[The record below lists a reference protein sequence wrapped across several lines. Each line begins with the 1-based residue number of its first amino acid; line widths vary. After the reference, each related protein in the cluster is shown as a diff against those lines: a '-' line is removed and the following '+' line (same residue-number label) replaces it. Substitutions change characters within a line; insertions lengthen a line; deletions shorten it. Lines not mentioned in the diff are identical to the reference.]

1 MEWEKIDQ
9 WLQQKYA
16 PQAVPFFE
24 RNEESLQIL
33 SAMIDANQDQDA
45 RALRALEE
53 ARSYAD
59 AYRAESERRQT
70 ANRIFGLDKASLSP
84 QAASHLDALVDLAML
99 LGLDSVSLPSFQ
111 QALLHH
117 ADQYKAAV
125 QTKNRSQA
133 LQTCLDN
140 HLAQAN
146 ATAQTL
152 HDRLRPQLLRQRDE
166 VDQVQIKIWQRH
178 AELLHQKVDEYQHQL
193 QDIRARQQQ
202 QQQQQQQ
209 KKHLHSSSSNT
220 HPNHPSPPSP
230 TSSHS
235 QDPIRL
241 AHLQTL
247 QSSIHELELQIA
259 DRDQA
264 LAVYTEL
271 PPDYKLARLKLSEA
285 KFKLEQLLI
294 EQESL
299 MQDLADGL

>member
-59 AYRAESERRQT
+59 AYRAEGERRQT

-133 LQTCLDN
+133 LQTRLDN

-152 HDRLRPQLLRQRDE
+152 HDRLQPQLLRQRDE

-178 AELLHQKVDEYQHQL
+178 AELLLQKVDEYQHQL

-202 QQQQQQQ
+202 QQQQQQ
-209 KKHLHSSSSNT
+209 KHLHN
-220 HPNHPSPPSP
+220 PV
-230 TSSHS
+230 
-235 QDPIRL
+235 RL